1 MMWSLTPQSLP
12 CRRDSSDVSN
22 TVGAGDTNTADDD
35 ETRPRFLLDL
45 PLFLLL
51 EGDAKIWVVGHCWS
65 ENVPDISHGSVATRL
80 RCDET
85 FNGDFITNLMLSLTT
100 KEF

>member
-1 MMWSLTPQSLP
+1 MMWSLTPQALP

-22 TVGAGDTNTADDD
+22 TVGAASTTIDDD
-35 ETRPRFLLDL
+35 ETRPRSLLDL
-45 PLFLLL
+45 PLLLLL
-51 EGDAKIWVVGHCWS
+51 EGDAKLWVVGHCWS
-65 ENVPDISHGSVATRL
+65 ENAPDISHGSVATCL

-85 FNGDFITNLMLSLTT
+85 FNDDFITNLMLSLMV